1 MIMSLSILY
10 ILPEILL
17 ALGVIVV
24 MFSGLFLHGKIRN
37 INYIFFQVFT
47 LLALIATFAKEYLIQ
62 TSGSVFEGQ
71 VVFSGFAYTL
81 QLVILVLAVFVA
93 LYSRD
98 YVKDRKIS
106 DGDFYTLLMLCVL
119 GAMVLTAAHSLVTIY
134 VGLELLSLPMYALIA
149 IYRDSGKGLE
159 AAIKYFVLGAIA
171 SALLLF
177 GMSFVY
183 GMTGKLDITEIANVL
198 AQGNFAGLQQQF
210 LLVCLVMM
218 IATFLFKLGAF
229 PFHMW
234 LPDVYQGAPNA
245 VANIV
250 ATIPKVAAFAMLVNI
265 LFVGFPSLK
274 DSWIYLFR
282 IIGILSIFF
291 GSLVALSQ
299 TNVKRLLGYSTVS
312 QIGFVLLATTLNPQG
327 YALTAASFYV
337 IVYVFTTLAVFGVLT
352 TISVGGYEVQDL
364 NDLKGFNTKD
374 SWLAFILLIVLFSM
388 AGIPPFGG
396 FIAKLF
402 VVMGLINDGNYFL
415 ACFVLFMA
423 VIASFYYVRVIKT
436 MYFDDPDNDETVKP
450 PLTSLIAL
458 SINGLVLLFLG
469 IMPMLLLGVLTQVTN
484 VI

>member
-1 MIMSLSILY
+1 MSLSILY

-47 LLALIATFAKEYLIQ
+47 LLALVATFAKEYLIQ
-62 TSGSVFEGQ
+62 NSSSVFEGQ

-93 LYSRD
+93 LYSRE

-134 VGLELLSLPMYALIA
+134 IGLELLSLPMYALIA
-149 IYRDSGKGLE
+149 IYRDSSTGLE

-171 SALLLF
+171 SALFLF

-183 GMTGKLDITEIANVL
+183 GMTGQLDITDIATAL
-198 AQGNFAGLQQQF
+198 SQGNFTGLEQQF

-282 IIGILSIFF
+282 VIGILSIFF

-337 IVYVFTTLAVFGVLT
+337 IVYVFTTLAAFGVLT

-364 NDLKGFNTKD
+364 KDLKGFNTKD

-402 VVMGLINDGNYFL
+402 VIMGLINDGSYVL

-423 VIASFYYVRVIKT
+423 VVASFYYVRVIRT
-436 MYFDDPDNDETVKP
+436 MYFDEPENNETVKP
-450 PLTSLIAL
+450 PMTSLIAL

>member
-1 MIMSLSILY
+1 MSLSILY

-17 ALGVIVV
+17 AIGAIVV
-24 MFSGLFLHGKIRN
+24 TFSGLFLHGKIRN

-47 LLALIATFAKEYLIQ
+47 LLALVATFAKEYLIQ
-62 TSGSVFEGQ
+62 TSGSVFKGQ

-81 QLVILVLAVFVA
+81 QIVVLVLAVFVA

-119 GAMVLTAAHSLVTIY
+119 GAMVLTASHSLVIIY

-183 GMTGKLDITEIANVL
+183 GITGKLDITEIAKVL
-198 AQGNFAGLQQQF
+198 SQVNFTGLQQQF

-245 VANIV
+245 IANIV
-250 ATIPKVAAFAMLVNI
+250 ATIPKVAVFTMLVNI

-337 IVYVFTTLAVFGVLT
+337 IVYIFTTLAVFGVIT

-415 ACFVLFMA
+415 ACFVLLMT

-436 MYFDDPDNDETVKP
+436 MYFDEPENDQTVKP
-450 PLTSLIAL
+450 PLASLIAL
-458 SINGLVLLFLG
+458 SVNGLVLLFLG
-469 IMPMLLLGVLTQVTN
+469 IMPMLLLGILTQVTN

>member
-1 MIMSLSILY
+1 MSLSILY

-17 ALGVIVV
+17 VIGVIAVT
-24 MFSGLFLHGKIRN
+24 FSGLFLHGKIRN

-47 LLALIATFAKEYLIQ
+47 LLALVATFAKEYLIQ

-81 QLVILVLAVFVA
+81 QLVVLVLAVFVA

-119 GAMVLTAAHSLVTIY
+119 GAMVLTAVHSLVIIY

-183 GMTGKLDITEIANVL
+183 GITGKLDITEIAKVL
-198 AQGNFAGLQQQF
+198 AQANFIGLQQQF

-218 IATFLFKLGAF
+218 IATLLFKLGAF

-337 IVYVFTTLAVFGVLT
+337 IVYVFTTLAVFGVIT

-415 ACFVLFMA
+415 ACFVLLMA

-436 MYFDDPDNDETVKP
+436 MYFDEPENDQTVKP
-450 PLTSLIAL
+450 PLASLIAL

-469 IMPMLLLGVLTQVTN
+469 IMPMLLLGILTQVTN

>member
-1 MIMSLSILY
+1 MNISILY

-17 ALGVIVV
+17 AVGVIVV
-24 MFSGLFLHGKIRN
+24 MFSGLFLQGKIRN
-37 INYIFFQVFT
+37 INYIFFQLFIA
-47 LLALIATFAKEYLIQ
+47 LALIATFAKDYVLQ
-62 TSGSVFEGQ
+62 SSGSIFEGQ

-81 QLVILVLAVFVA
+81 QLVILVLALFVA
-93 LYSRD
+93 LYSRE

-106 DGDFYTLLMLCVL
+106 DGDFYTLLMLCIM
-119 GAMVLTAAHSLVTIY
+119 GAMVLTSAHSLVTIY
-134 VGLELLSLPMYALIA
+134 VGLELLSLPLYALIG
-149 IYRDSGKGLE
+149 IYRKSSVGLE

-183 GMTGKLDITEIANVL
+183 GITGQLDITDIASFL
-198 AQGNFAGLQQQF
+198 ATHDFSTLEHKF
-210 LLVCLVMM
+210 LLICLVLMC
-218 IATFLFKLGAF
+218 ATFLFKLGAA
-229 PFHMW
+229 PFNMW
-234 LPDVYQGAPNA
+234 LPDVYEGAPNA

-282 IIGILSIFF
+282 VIGIMSIFF

-299 TNVKRLLGYSTVS
+299 TNIKRMLGYSTVS
-312 QIGFVLLATTLNPQG
+312 QVGFVLLATTLHPQE
-327 YALTAASFYV
+327 YALTAASFYL
-337 IVYVFTTLAVFGVLT
+337 IVYVFTALAAFGVLT

-364 NDLKGFNTKD
+364 KDLKGFNSKNP
-374 SWLAFILLIVLFSM
+374 WLAFILLIVLFSM

-402 VVMGLINDGNYFL
+402 VVMGLINDTDYAL

-423 VIASFYYVRVIKT
+423 VIASFYYMRVIRT
-436 MYFDDPDNDETVKP
+436 MYFDEPENDEEVKA
-450 PLTSLIAL
+450 PLTSLVAL
-458 SINGLVLLFLG
+458 SVNGLVLLLLG
-469 IMPMLLLGVLTQVTN
+469 IMPMMLLGILSQVVN

>member
-1 MIMSLSILY
+1 MSLSILY

-24 MFSGLFLHGKIRN
+24 MFSGLFLHGKIKN

-47 LLALIATFAKEYLIQ
+47 LLALVATFAKEYLIQ
-62 TSGSVFEGQ
+62 NSSSVFEGQ

-93 LYSRD
+93 LYSRE

-134 VGLELLSLPMYALIA
+134 IGLELLSLPMYALIA
-149 IYRDSGKGLE
+149 IYRDSSTGLE

-183 GMTGKLDITEIANVL
+183 GMTGQLDITDIATAL
-198 AQGNFAGLQQQF
+198 SQGNFTGLEQQF

-282 IIGILSIFF
+282 VIGILSIFF

-337 IVYVFTTLAVFGVLT
+337 IVYVFTTLAAFGVLT

-364 NDLKGFNTKD
+364 KDLKGFNTKD

-402 VVMGLINDGNYFL
+402 VIMGLINDGSYVL

-423 VIASFYYVRVIKT
+423 VVASFYYVRVIRT
-436 MYFDDPDNDETVKP
+436 MYFDEPENNETVKP
-450 PLTSLIAL
+450 PMTSLIAL

-469 IMPMLLLGVLTQVTN
+469 IMPMLLLGVLSQVTN

>member
-1 MIMSLSILY
+1 MSLSILY

-17 ALGVIVV
+17 AIGAIVV
-24 MFSGLFLHGKIRN
+24 TFSGLFLHGKIRN

-47 LLALIATFAKEYLIQ
+47 LLALVATFAKEYLIQ

-81 QLVILVLAVFVA
+81 QIVVLVLAVFVA

-119 GAMVLTAAHSLVTIY
+119 GAMVLTAAHSLVIIY

-183 GMTGKLDITEIANVL
+183 GITGKLDITEIAKVL
-198 AQGNFAGLQQQF
+198 SQVNFTGLQQQF

-245 VANIV
+245 IANIV

-337 IVYVFTTLAVFGVLT
+337 IVYIFTTLAVFGVIT

-415 ACFVLFMA
+415 ACFVLLMA

-436 MYFDDPDNDETVKP
+436 MYFDEPENDQTVKP
-450 PLTSLIAL
+450 PLASLIAL
-458 SINGLVLLFLG
+458 SVNGLVLLFLG
-469 IMPMLLLGVLTQVTN
+469 IMPMLLLGILTQVTN

>member
-62 TSGSVFEGQ
+62 TTGSVFEGQ

-198 AQGNFAGLQQQF
+198 AHGNFAGLQQQF

>member
-1 MIMSLSILY
+1 MIMSLLILY

-24 MFSGLFLHGKIRN
+24 MFSGLFLHSKIRN

-47 LLALIATFAKEYLIQ
+47 LLALVATFAKEYLIQ
-62 TSGSVFEGQ
+62 NSSSVFEGQ

-93 LYSRD
+93 LYSRE

-134 VGLELLSLPMYALIA
+134 IGLELLSLPMYALIA
-149 IYRDSGKGLE
+149 IYRDSSTGLE

-183 GMTGKLDITEIANVL
+183 GMTGQLDITDIATAL
-198 AQGNFAGLQQQF
+198 SQGNFTGLEQQL

-282 IIGILSIFF
+282 VIGILSIFF

-337 IVYVFTTLAVFGVLT
+337 IVYVFTTLAAFGVLT

-364 NDLKGFNTKD
+364 KNLKGFNTKD

-402 VVMGLINDGNYFL
+402 VIMGLINDGSYVL

-423 VIASFYYVRVIKT
+423 VVASFYYVRVIRT
-436 MYFDDPDNDETVKP
+436 MYFDEPENNETVKP
-450 PLTSLIAL
+450 PMTSLIAL

>member
-1 MIMSLSILY
+1 MSLSILY

-62 TSGSVFEGQ
+62 TTGSVFEGQ

-183 GMTGKLDITEIANVL
+183 GMTGKLDITEIANAL

-402 VVMGLINDGNYFL
+402 VVMGLINDGNYLL

-458 SINGLVLLFLG
+458 SVNGLVLLFLG

>member
-1 MIMSLSILY
+1 MSLSILY

-47 LLALIATFAKEYLIQ
+47 LFALVATFAKEYLIQ
-62 TSGSVFEGQ
+62 NSSSVFEGQ

-93 LYSRD
+93 LYSRE

-149 IYRDSGKGLE
+149 IYRDSSTGLE

-183 GMTGKLDITEIANVL
+183 GMTGQLDITDIATAL
-198 AQGNFAGLQQQF
+198 SRGNFTGLEQQF

-282 IIGILSIFF
+282 VIGILSIFF

-337 IVYVFTTLAVFGVLT
+337 IVYVFTTLAAFGVLT

-364 NDLKGFNTKD
+364 KDLKGFNTKD

-402 VVMGLINDGNYFL
+402 VIMGLINDGSYVL

-423 VIASFYYVRVIKT
+423 VVASFYYVRVIRT
-436 MYFDDPDNDETVKP
+436 MYFDEPENNETVKP
-450 PLTSLIAL
+450 PMTSLIAL

>member
-1 MIMSLSILY
+1 MSLSILY

-24 MFSGLFLHGKIRN
+24 MFSGLFLHGKIRS

-62 TSGSVFEGQ
+62 TTGSVFEGQ

>member
-1 MIMSLSILY
+1 MSLLILY

-24 MFSGLFLHGKIRN
+24 MFSGLFLHSKIRN

-47 LLALIATFAKEYLIQ
+47 LLALVATFAKEYLIQ
-62 TSGSVFEGQ
+62 NSSSVFEGQ

-93 LYSRD
+93 LYSRE

-134 VGLELLSLPMYALIA
+134 IGLELLSLPMYALIA
-149 IYRDSGKGLE
+149 IYRDSSTGLE

-183 GMTGKLDITEIANVL
+183 GMTGQLDITDIATAL
-198 AQGNFAGLQQQF
+198 SQGNFTGLEQQL

-282 IIGILSIFF
+282 VIGILSIFF

-337 IVYVFTTLAVFGVLT
+337 IVYVFTTLAAFGVLT

-364 NDLKGFNTKD
+364 KNLKGFNTKD

-402 VVMGLINDGNYFL
+402 VIMGLINDGSYVL

-423 VIASFYYVRVIKT
+423 VVASFYYVRVIRT
-436 MYFDDPDNDETVKP
+436 MYFDEPENNETVKP
-450 PLTSLIAL
+450 PMTSLIAL

>member
-1 MIMSLSILY
+1 MSLSILY

-62 TSGSVFEGQ
+62 TTGSVFEGQ

-198 AQGNFAGLQQQF
+198 AHGNFAGLQQQF

-402 VVMGLINDGNYFL
+402 VFMGLINDGNYFL

>member
-1 MIMSLSILY
+1 MSLSILY

>member
-1 MIMSLSILY
+1 MSLSILY

-62 TSGSVFEGQ
+62 TTGSVFEGQ

-198 AQGNFAGLQQQF
+198 AHGNFAGLQLQF

>member
-1 MIMSLSILY
+1 MNISILY

-17 ALGVIVV
+17 AVGVLVV
-24 MFSGLFLHGKIRN
+24 MFSGLFLQGKIRN
-37 INYIFFQVFT
+37 INYIFFQVFVA
-47 LLALIATFAKEYLIQ
+47 LALVATVAKDYVLQ
-62 TSGSVFEGQ
+62 SSGSVFEGQ

-81 QLVILVLAVFVA
+81 QLVILVLALFVA
-93 LYSRD
+93 LYSRE

-119 GAMVLTAAHSLVTIY
+119 GATVLTSAHSLITIY
-134 VGLELLSLPMYALIA
+134 VGLELLSLPMYALMG
-149 IYRDSGKGLE
+149 IYRDSSKGLE

-177 GMSFVY
+177 GMSFIY
-183 GMTGKLDITEIANVL
+183 GITGQLDVTNIANAL
-198 AQGNFAGLQQQF
+198 AQHAYSGIEHKF

-234 LPDVYQGAPNA
+234 LPDVYEGAPNA

-265 LFVGFPSLK
+265 LFVGFPALK

-282 IIGILSIFF
+282 VIGVLSIFF

-299 TNVKRLLGYSTVS
+299 TNIKRLLGYSTVS
-312 QIGFVLLATTLNPQG
+312 QIGFVLLATTLYPQG
-327 YALTAASFYV
+327 YALTAASFYL
-337 IVYVFTTLAVFGVLT
+337 IVYVFTALAAFGVLT
-352 TISVGGYEVQDL
+352 TISVGGYEVQDIK
-364 NDLKGFNTKD
+364 DLKGFNTK
-374 SWLAFILLIVLFSM
+374 SPWLAFIFLIVLFSM

-402 VVMGLINDGNYFL
+402 VVMGLINDTNYAL

-436 MYFDDPDNDETVKP
+436 MYFDEPENNETVKA
-450 PLTSLIAL
+450 PLGSLVAL
-458 SINGLVLLFLG
+458 SVNGLVLLLLG
-469 IMPMLLLGVLTQVTN
+469 IMPMVLLGVLSQVTN

>member
-1 MIMSLSILY
+1 MSLSILY

-17 ALGVIVV
+17 AIGVIAVT
-24 MFSGLFLHGKIRN
+24 FSGLFLHGKIRN

-47 LLALIATFAKEYLIQ
+47 LLALVATFAKEYLIQ

-106 DGDFYTLLMLCVL
+106 DGDFYILLMLCVL
-119 GAMVLTAAHSLVTIY
+119 GAMVLTTAHSLVIIY

-177 GMSFVY
+177 GMSFVF
-183 GMTGKLDITEIANVL
+183 GITGKLDITEIAKVL
-198 AQGNFAGLQQQF
+198 AQASLTGLQQQF

-282 IIGILSIFF
+282 VIGILSIFF

-312 QIGFVLLATTLNPQG
+312 QIGFVLLAITLNPQG

-337 IVYVFTTLAVFGVLT
+337 IVYVFTTLAVFGVIT

-364 NDLKGFNTKD
+364 NDLKSFNTKD

-415 ACFVLFMA
+415 ACFVLLMA

-436 MYFDDPDNDETVKP
+436 MYFDEPENNQTVKP
-450 PLTSLIAL
+450 PLASLIAL
-458 SINGLVLLFLG
+458 SVNGLVLLFLG
-469 IMPMLLLGVLTQVTN
+469 IMPMLLLGILTQVTN

>member
-1 MIMSLSILY
+1 MSLSILY

-17 ALGVIVV
+17 AIGVIVV
-24 MFSGLFLHGKIRN
+24 TFSGLFLHGKIRN

-47 LLALIATFAKEYLIQ
+47 LLALVATFTKEYLIQ

-71 VVFSGFAYTL
+71 VVFSGFVYTL
-81 QLVILVLAVFVA
+81 QIVVLVLAVFVA

-106 DGDFYTLLMLCVL
+106 DGDFYILLMLCVL
-119 GAMVLTAAHSLVTIY
+119 GAMVLTAAHSLVIIY

-177 GMSFVY
+177 GMSFIY
-183 GMTGKLDITEIANVL
+183 GITGKLDITEIAKVL
-198 AQGNFAGLQQQF
+198 SQVNFTGLQQQF

-218 IATFLFKLGAF
+218 ISTFLFKLGAF

-245 VANIV
+245 IANIV
-250 ATIPKVAAFAMLVNI
+250 ATIPKVAAFVMLVNI

-327 YALTAASFYV
+327 YTLTAASFYV
-337 IVYVFTTLAVFGVLT
+337 IVYIFTTLAVFGVIT

-415 ACFVLFMA
+415 SCFVLLMA

-436 MYFDDPDNDETVKP
+436 MYFDEPENDQTVKP
-450 PLTSLIAL
+450 PLALLIAL
-458 SINGLVLLFLG
+458 SVNGLVLLVLG
-469 IMPMLLLGVLTQVTN
+469 IMPMLLLGILTQVTN

>member
-1 MIMSLSILY
+1 MSLSILY

-17 ALGVIVV
+17 AIGTIVV
-24 MFSGLFLHGKIRN
+24 TFSGLFLHGKIRN

-47 LLALIATFAKEYLIQ
+47 LLALVATFAKEYLIQ

-81 QLVILVLAVFVA
+81 QIVVLVLAVFVA

-106 DGDFYTLLMLCVL
+106 DGDFYTLLMLSVL
-119 GAMVLTAAHSLVTIY
+119 GAMVLTAAHSLVIIY

-183 GMTGKLDITEIANVL
+183 GITGKLDITEIAKVL
-198 AQGNFAGLQQQF
+198 SQVNFTGLQQQF

-245 VANIV
+245 IANIV

-291 GSLVALSQ
+291 SSLVALSQ

-337 IVYVFTTLAVFGVLT
+337 IVYIFTTLAVFGVIT

-415 ACFVLFMA
+415 ACFVLLMA

-436 MYFDDPDNDETVKP
+436 MYFDEPENDQTVKP
-450 PLTSLIAL
+450 PLASLIAL

-469 IMPMLLLGVLTQVTN
+469 IMPMLLLGILTQVTN

>member
-1 MIMSLSILY
+1 MSLSILY

-47 LLALIATFAKEYLIQ
+47 LLALVATFAKEYLIQ
-62 TSGSVFEGQ
+62 NSSSVFEGQ

-93 LYSRD
+93 LYSRE

-134 VGLELLSLPMYALIA
+134 IGLELLSLPMYALIA
-149 IYRDSGKGLE
+149 IYRDSSTGLE

-183 GMTGKLDITEIANVL
+183 GMTGQLDITDIATAL
-198 AQGNFAGLQQQF
+198 SQGNFTGLEQQF

-282 IIGILSIFF
+282 VIGILSIFF

-337 IVYVFTTLAVFGVLT
+337 IVYVFTTLAAFGVLT

-364 NDLKGFNTKD
+364 KDLKGFNTKD

-402 VVMGLINDGNYFL
+402 VIMGLINDGSYIL

-423 VIASFYYVRVIKT
+423 VVASFYYVRVIRT
-436 MYFDDPDNDETVKP
+436 MYFDEPENNETVKP
-450 PLTSLIAL
+450 PMTSLIAL

-469 IMPMLLLGVLTQVTN
+469 IMPMFLLGVLTQVTN

>member
-1 MIMSLSILY
+1 MSLSILY

-47 LLALIATFAKEYLIQ
+47 LLALVATFAKEYLIQ
-62 TSGSVFEGQ
+62 NSSSVFEGQ

-81 QLVILVLAVFVA
+81 QLVILILAVFVA
-93 LYSRD
+93 LYSRE

-134 VGLELLSLPMYALIA
+134 IGLELLSLPMYALIA
-149 IYRDSGKGLE
+149 IYRDSSTGLE

-183 GMTGKLDITEIANVL
+183 GMTGQLDITDIATAL
-198 AQGNFAGLQQQF
+198 SQGNFTGLEQQF

-282 IIGILSIFF
+282 VIGILSIFF

-337 IVYVFTTLAVFGVLT
+337 IVYVFTTLAAFGVLT

-364 NDLKGFNTKD
+364 KDLKGFNTKD

-402 VVMGLINDGNYFL
+402 VIMGLINDGSYVL

-423 VIASFYYVRVIKT
+423 VVASFYYVRVIRT
-436 MYFDDPDNDETVKP
+436 MYFDEPENNETVKP
-450 PLTSLIAL
+450 PMTSLIAL

>member
-1 MIMSLSILY
+1 MSLSILY

-17 ALGVIVV
+17 AIGVIAVT
-24 MFSGLFLHGKIRN
+24 FSGLFLHGKIIN

-47 LLALIATFAKEYLIQ
+47 LLALVATFAKEYLIQ

-81 QLVILVLAVFVA
+81 QLVVLVLAVFVA
-93 LYSRD
+93 LYSRN

-106 DGDFYTLLMLCVL
+106 DSDFYTLLMLCVL
-119 GAMVLTAAHSLVTIY
+119 GAMVLTAAHSLVIIY

-183 GMTGKLDITEIANVL
+183 GITGKLDITEIAKVL
-198 AQGNFAGLQQQF
+198 AQANFTGLQQQF

-337 IVYVFTTLAVFGVLT
+337 IVYVFTTLAVFGVIT

-402 VVMGLINDGNYFL
+402 VVMGLINDDNYFL
-415 ACFVLFMA
+415 ACFVLLMA
-423 VIASFYYVRVIKT
+423 VIASFYYIRVIKT
-436 MYFDDPDNDETVKP
+436 MYFDEPENDQTVKP
-450 PLTSLIAL
+450 PLASLIAL
-458 SINGLVLLFLG
+458 SVNGLVLLFLG
-469 IMPMLLLGVLTQVTN
+469 IMPMLLLGILTQVTN

>member
-1 MIMSLSILY
+1 MSLSILY

-62 TSGSVFEGQ
+62 TTGLVFEGQ

-198 AQGNFAGLQQQF
+198 AHGNFAGLQQQF
-210 LLVCLVMM
+210 LLVYLVMM

-337 IVYVFTTLAVFGVLT
+337 IVYLFTTLAVFGVLT

-450 PLTSLIAL
+450 P
-458 SINGLVLLFLG
+458 
-469 IMPMLLLGVLTQVTN
+469 
-484 VI
+484 

>member
-1 MIMSLSILY
+1 MSLSILY

-62 TSGSVFEGQ
+62 TTGSVFEGQ

-198 AQGNFAGLQQQF
+198 AHGNFAGLQQQF

-458 SINGLVLLFLG
+458 SINDLVLLFLG

>member
-1 MIMSLSILY
+1 
-10 ILPEILL
+10 
-17 ALGVIVV
+17 
-24 MFSGLFLHGKIRN
+24 
-37 INYIFFQVFT
+37 
-47 LLALIATFAKEYLIQ
+47 
-62 TSGSVFEGQ
+62 
-71 VVFSGFAYTL
+71 
-81 QLVILVLAVFVA
+81 
-93 LYSRD
+93 
-98 YVKDRKIS
+98 
-106 DGDFYTLLMLCVL
+106 
-119 GAMVLTAAHSLVTIY
+119 
-134 VGLELLSLPMYALIA
+134 
-149 IYRDSGKGLE
+149 GKGLE

-327 YALTAASFYV
+327 YALTAASFY
-337 IVYVFTTLAVFGVLT
+337 
-352 TISVGGYEVQDL
+352 
-364 NDLKGFNTKD
+364 
-374 SWLAFILLIVLFSM
+374 
-388 AGIPPFGG
+388 
-396 FIAKLF
+396 
-402 VVMGLINDGNYFL
+402 
-415 ACFVLFMA
+415 
-423 VIASFYYVRVIKT
+423 
-436 MYFDDPDNDETVKP
+436 
-450 PLTSLIAL
+450 
-458 SINGLVLLFLG
+458 
-469 IMPMLLLGVLTQVTN
+469 
-484 VI
+484 

>member
-1 MIMSLSILY
+1 MSLSILY

-62 TSGSVFEGQ
+62 TTGLVFEGQ

-198 AQGNFAGLQQQF
+198 AHGNFAGLQQQF

-265 LFVGFPSLK
+265 LFVGFLSLK

>member
-1 MIMSLSILY
+1 MSLSILY

-62 TSGSVFEGQ
+62 TTGSVFKGQ

-119 GAMVLTAAHSLVTIY
+119 GAMVLIAAHSLVTIY

-198 AQGNFAGLQQQF
+198 AHGNFAGLQQQF

-364 NDLKGFNTKD
+364 NNLKGFNTKD

>member
-1 MIMSLSILY
+1 MSLSILY

-17 ALGVIVV
+17 AIGAIVV
-24 MFSGLFLHGKIRN
+24 TFSGLFLHGKIRN

-47 LLALIATFAKEYLIQ
+47 LLALVATFAKEYLIQ

-81 QLVILVLAVFVA
+81 QIVVLVLAVFVA

-119 GAMVLTAAHSLVTIY
+119 GAMVLTAAHSLVIIY

-183 GMTGKLDITEIANVL
+183 GITGKLDITEIAKVL
-198 AQGNFAGLQQQF
+198 SQVNFIGLQQQF

-245 VANIV
+245 IANIV
-250 ATIPKVAAFAMLVNI
+250 ATIPKIAAFAMLVNI

-337 IVYVFTTLAVFGVLT
+337 IVYIFTTLAVFGVIT

-402 VVMGLINDGNYFL
+402 VVMGLINDSNYFL
-415 ACFVLFMA
+415 ACFVLLMA

-436 MYFDDPDNDETVKP
+436 MYFDEPENDQTVKP
-450 PLTSLIAL
+450 PLASLIAL
-458 SINGLVLLFLG
+458 SVNGLVLLFLG
-469 IMPMLLLGVLTQVTN
+469 IMPMLLLGILTQVTN

>member
-1 MIMSLSILY
+1 MSLSILY

-24 MFSGLFLHGKIRN
+24 MFSGFFLHGKIRN

-47 LLALIATFAKEYLIQ
+47 LLALVATFVKEYLIQ
-62 TSGSVFEGQ
+62 NSSSVFEGQ

-93 LYSRD
+93 LYSRE

-134 VGLELLSLPMYALIA
+134 IGLELLSLPMYALIA
-149 IYRDSGKGLE
+149 IYRDSSTGLE

-183 GMTGKLDITEIANVL
+183 GMTGQLDITDIATAL
-198 AQGNFAGLQQQF
+198 SQGNFTGLEQQF

-282 IIGILSIFF
+282 VIGILSIFF

-299 TNVKRLLGYSTVS
+299 TNVKRLLGYSAVL

-337 IVYVFTTLAVFGVLT
+337 IVYVFTTLAAFGVLT

-364 NDLKGFNTKD
+364 KDLKGFNTKD

-402 VVMGLINDGNYFL
+402 VIMGLINDGSYVL

-423 VIASFYYVRVIKT
+423 VVASFYYVRVIRT
-436 MYFDDPDNDETVKP
+436 MYFDEPENNETVKP
-450 PLTSLIAL
+450 PMTSLIAL